1 VSSLNSVPLLPRSN
15 RRRRICI
22 SRTTNQQ
29 TNKPTNKPTNQ
40 PIACLASNCRYGL
53 GAGLFFVSYCAFQ
66 IPSSLALARFGAPAW
81 LGVSVAA
88 WGLVA
93 ASFALV
99 QTPRGFLLLRL
110 ALGAAESGAFPSIWA
125 HLAKFYTP
133 RELGSR
139 YAAAASSTA
148 LAQVLGAPVAAA
160 LLALD
165 RVFFGIRGWQ
175 LLFIVEGLG
184 TVAFA
189 GAIYRSLAR
198 SPGSAEFLSPRER
211 LWLQARQG
219 AAAAAPKAGAAAA
232 ADAGAAAAGGGQLGA
247 VRAAL
252 RDFRVWW
259 MAAVWVAVAAAMFG
273 IVFFGPL
280 MIRSFAA
287 PAAAA
292 PAAAAPPGAPP
303 PRAPPPRASCG
314 GEGPGG
320 GGGALVAL
328 LASAPFAAAAAAM
341 VLNARHAEAADER
354 HRHAGLP
361 VGGGALCFAAA
372 AAALALGSP
381 AGAFLSLTAAA
392 ACVWAF
398 HGPFMSW
405 PANFLPPREA
415 AAAFA
420 VVNSVGS
427 AGGLLGPLLL
437 GTLADRTGSYS
448 AAMLALAALLAAA
461 SAALLSFPA
470 PARPAGAGG
479 GAGGEGAP
487 VPGHGGGAC

>member
-1 VSSLNSVPLLPRSN
+1 M
-15 RRRRICI
+15 
-22 SRTTNQQ
+22 
-29 TNKPTNKPTNQ
+29 
-40 PIACLASNCRYGL
+40 
-53 GAGLFFVSYCAFQ
+53 SYCLFQ
-66 IPSSLALARFGAPAW
+66 IPSSLALARVGAPAW
-81 LGVSVAA
+81 LGASVAA

-99 QTPRGFLLLRL
+99 ETPRGFLLLRL

-148 LAQVLGAPVAAA
+148 LAQVLGAPIAAA

-175 LLFIVEGLG
+175 LLFIVEGLA

-189 GAIYRSLAR
+189 GAIYLSLAR

-211 LWLQARQG
+211 LWLQARQD
-219 AAAAAPKAGAAAA
+219 AAAAAPKAGAGAA
-232 ADAGAAAAGGGQLGA
+232 ADAGAGGQLGA

-252 RDFRVWW
+252 RDWRVWW

-287 PAAAA
+287 PAPAA

-303 PRAPPPRASCG
+303 PRASCG

-320 GGGALVAL
+320 GSGALVAL
-328 LASAPFAAAAAAM
+328 LAMAPFAAAAAAM
-341 VLNARHAEAADER
+341 IINARHAEAADER

-361 VGGGALCFAAA
+361 IGGGALCFAAA

-381 AGAFLSLTAAA
+381 VGAFLSLTAAA

-437 GTLADRTGSYS
+437 GTLMDRTGSYS

-461 SAALLSFPA
+461 SAALLFFPV

-479 GAGGEGAP
+479 KEGEGAP
-487 VPGHGGGAC
+487 ILGHGGAC